1 MVSTPYRHVVSF
13 ALDHPWA
20 ISRPMLETVA
30 EILARRVSGQRLSAD
45 EIDARLPN
53 KDRLPQP
60 TNNGGVAVIPL
71 HGVIVPRGNMMTDVS
86 GATSLEEFTGHL
98 RAAVADEKVGT
109 ILLDVDS
116 PGGSVAG
123 MPEAAAEIMRAR
135 TQKPVVA
142 IARYTMASGALWL
155 GAAATKLVASPSA
168 YIGSVGAYA
177 IHDDLSKAF
186 EQEGIKRTYIA
197 SDPRKIEGNESEPL
211 TSEGRAQI
219 QKRVD
224 QAANRFRSDLS
235 RGRSIPI
242 SQVRERFGEGRM
254 FTAEEAL
261 EAGMVDEIAT
271 YEQTVAGLLA
281 ATPSRRA
288 VSADTS
294 TEHPVATSQEPSP
307 ATDQERPSDARFR
320 SQIEDALLEL
330 SL

>member
-1 MVSTPYRHVVSF
+1 MSDPYRHILSF

-20 ISRPMLETVA
+20 LSRPMLATVA
-30 EILARRVSGQRLSAD
+30 EILARRVAGVRLSAD
-45 EIDARLPN
+45 EIQARLPD
-53 KDRLPQP
+53 KTRLPQP
-60 TNNGGVAVIPL
+60 TTAGGVAVIPL
-71 HGVIVPRGNMMTDVS
+71 HGVIVPRGNMMTEVS
-86 GATSLEEFTGHL
+86 GATSLDQFSESL
-98 RAAVADEKVGT
+98 RDALSDEKVGT

-135 TQKPVVA
+135 AKKPVVA

-177 IHDDLSKAF
+177 IHDDLSKALAL
-186 EQEGIKRTYIA
+186 EGITRTYIA
-197 SDPRKIEGNESEPL
+197 SDPRKVEGNDAEPL
-211 TSEGRAQI
+211 TAEGRARI

-224 QAANRFRSDLS
+224 HAAHRFRSDLS
-235 RGRSIPI
+235 KGRGIPVG
-242 SQVRERFGEGRM
+242 QVREKFGEGLM

-281 ATPSRRA
+281 AAPSRRA
-288 VSADTS
+288 ISAEDS
-294 TEHPVATSQEPSP
+294 SQHAHATSQEPLP
-307 ATDQERPSDARFR
+307 ATDQERVSEGRWKTQMHA
-320 SQIEDALLEL
+320 ALLEL